1 MVLSSLEMWQK
12 QNVHSH
18 IHLSIEDN
26 EKHTQF
32 FSSHIGYSWEFR
44 SSIMTRKQY
53 FIISSKC
60 DKINGS
66 PITATYLPLFFLSA
80 LENAHLFGNE

>member
-26 EKHTQF
+26 EKHTHF
-32 FSSHIGYSWEFR
+32 FPAILAIRGNSEAQSWHESNILLFR
-44 SSIMTRKQY
+44 QNVTR
-53 FIISSKC
+53 
-60 DKINGS
+60 
-66 PITATYLPLFFLSA
+66 
-80 LENAHLFGNE
+80 